1 MPKITKFWWGLAKSK
16 ACGQTVLPDT
26 GHFYWT
32 RNWWKMPKFKNSNA
46 TFFSNF
52 QTFKVAKK
60 CLDYLDLKALLY
72 STFAVSR
79 MMLMSLR
86 LQFPSSSWNTSPS
99 SMQARPLAFKR
110 NFLTPAESHE
120 MQITFTF
127 AKILHFRSSII
138 AYILWKFQQLRIS
151 FRPLFCKYCK

>member
-1 MPKITKFWWGLAKSK
+1 
-16 ACGQTVLPDT
+16 
-26 GHFYWT
+26 
-32 RNWWKMPKFKNSNA
+32 MPKFKNSNA

-72 STFAVSR
+72 STFAVSQ

-138 AYILWKFQQLRIS
+138 AYILWKFQTLESLSDPFSQTASVSIS
-151 FRPLFCKYCK
+151 VYTYTKKSQKDLEGQNSTKKAISLE